1 MVFVKGSSTA
11 ISNTFGFGEG
21 GQGASCS
28 ITGTATIFCVGG
40 RGGGDGWTGQAA
52 GTANRGNGGDGT
64 GGSALGSAG
73 GSGIV
78 VVGYLTSDVTGLTVT
93 GGTATTDGSYT
104 VRSFTTV
111 GSATFGIS

>member
-1 MVFVKGSSTA
+1 VIVHFGSQERVIPKDQWKSWTPQSVA
-11 ISNTFGFGEG
+11 RD
-21 GQGASCS
+21 
-28 ITGTATIFCVGG
+28 GG
-40 RGGGDGWTGQAA
+40 RGAGDGWTGQAA

-64 GGSALGSAG
+64 GITALGSAG

-78 VVGYLTSDVTGLTVT
+78 VVRYLTSDVSGLTVT